1 MRLGLPI
8 GLVAASAVL
17 VGASSF
23 HLTLIDSKPKE
34 DAVVA
39 ESPSEIWLRFNEALD
54 VTKCGI
60 GVRGPNGTV
69 ELGKVTL
76 TDSVSMSAKISA
88 PLPPGEYTVS
98 WLGTPLE
105 DHAVRGRYKFTVG
118 EDGEIGHS
126 LGHHR

>member
-1 MRLGLPI
+1 MKRGLTLGL
-8 GLVAASAVL
+8 LAASAVL
-17 VGASSF
+17 IGASSF
-23 HLTLIDSKPKE
+23 HLTLIDSKPRE

-69 ELGKVTL
+69 ELAKVTL
-76 TDSVSMSAKISA
+76 TDSVSMSAEIPT

-98 WLGTPLE
+98 WLGTPLA

-118 EDGEIGHS
+118 EDEETGH
-126 LGHHR
+126 

>member
-1 MRLGLPI
+1 MKRGLTLGL
-8 GLVAASAVL
+8 LAASAVL
-17 VGASSF
+17 IGASSF
-23 HLTLIDSKPKE
+23 HLTLIDSKPRE

-39 ESPSEIWLRFNEALD
+39 ESPSEIWLRFNQALD

-69 ELGKVTL
+69 ELAKVTL
-76 TDSVSMSAKISA
+76 TDSVSMSAEIPT

-98 WLGTPLE
+98 WLGTPLA

-118 EDGEIGHS
+118 EDEETGH
-126 LGHHR
+126 

>member
-1 MRLGLPI
+1 MKLGLTV
-8 GLVAASAVL
+8 GLLVVSTAL

-23 HLTLIDSKPKE
+23 HLTLIDSKPRE

-60 GVRGPNGTV
+60 GVRGPNGAV
-69 ELGKVTL
+69 ELTKVTL
-76 TDSVSMSAKISA
+76 TDSVSMSAKILA
-88 PLPPGEYTVS
+88 PLAPGEYTVS
-98 WLGTPLE
+98 WLGTPLN

-118 EDGEIGHS
+118 ENNEIEH
-126 LGHHR
+126 